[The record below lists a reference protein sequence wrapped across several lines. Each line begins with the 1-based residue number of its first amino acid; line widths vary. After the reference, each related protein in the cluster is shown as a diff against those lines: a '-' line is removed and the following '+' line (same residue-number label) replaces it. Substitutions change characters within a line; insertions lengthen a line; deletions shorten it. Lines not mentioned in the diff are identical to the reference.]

1 MWFVAPLM
9 TLLLLP
15 VISLALSS
23 GIICWFQ
30 WHSVS
35 DK

>member
-1 MWFVAPLM
+1 MWFVAHLV

-15 VISLALSS
+15 VISLALFS

-30 WHSVS
+30 WHCCSE
-35 DK
+35 K